1 MVSSIGFENPLWFM
15 GIVEDN
21 DDKLNNGRVKVRAF
35 GIHPPADSDDV
46 QTADLPWAPV
56 LNAGHYGTVLPAKS
70 DWVFGFFA
78 DGRDA
83 QHPFVVGMIPGQ
95 NMQLPQNSGSSS
107 AYTVASEDAFKNY
120 GLPPL
125 PKPMTGEDL
134 ETTQTVL
141 QNASRLI
148 FGAARKAKEVL
159 GITEESV
166 DEPAPNINEPPVQ
179 GSTEP
184 HKNMVWKSRNSNSYL
199 QIGEDEEFIL
209 LSHESGS
216 HIQIDSGGN
225 IKIKSFGDAHYY
237 SEGHHMEAS
246 NGSRVVHIEGQYTL
260 ESKNATIQVNGDLNH
275 TISGDY
281 NLNIGGKFGV
291 TVGQG
296 FELGA
301 QRIGIEAVTEH
312 VNLKAAE
319 KIKAEA
325 GDNISLKSGADMY
338 FTSDGTMNQYSTG
351 AMFLNTEAQM
361 HKSSGSIMYNSAGSN
376 LYLTSGGLIAG
387 DGSEV
392 HLNNGLSTAATAA
405 TKTPETPASLKL
417 DKPIAQSVSVGSNE
431 VETTN
436 PSIGVGDL
444 DDTGEA

>member
-21 DDKLNNGRVKVRAF
+21 DDKENLGRVKVRAF
-35 GIHPPADSDDV
+35 GIHPPADNDDV
-46 QTADLPWAPV
+46 QTEDLPWAPV
-56 LNAGHYGTVLPAKS
+56 LNAGHYGTVLPANS

-95 NMQLPQNSGSSS
+95 NMQLPQDSGSSS
-107 AYTVASEDAFKNY
+107 VYTLPSIDAFYNY

-134 ETTQTVL
+134 ETTQTVI
-141 QNASRLI
+141 QNATRMI
-148 FGAARKAKEVL
+148 FSAARKAKEIL
-159 GITEESV
+159 GITDESN
-166 DEPAPNINEPPVQ
+166 DKRAPAINEPAI
-179 GSTEP
+179 EKADRP

-216 HIQIDSGGN
+216 HIQIDSVGN
-225 IKIKSFGDAHYY
+225 IKIKSFGDTHYY
-237 SEGHHMEAS
+237 SEGHQLEAS
-246 NGSRVVHIEGQYTL
+246 NGSKTIHVEGQYAL

-275 TISGDY
+275 TISGNY

-312 VNLKAAE
+312 VNFKAAE

-361 HKSSGSIMYNSAGSN
+361 HKNSGSIMYNSAGGN
-376 LYLTSGGLIAG
+376 LYLKSSGGLIAG
-387 DGSEV
+387 DGDEI
-392 HLNNGLSTAATAA
+392 HLNNGLSTDATPAP
-405 TKTPETPASLKL
+405 KTPETPASLKL
-417 DKPIAQSVSVGSNE
+417 DRPITQTPSFDENE
-431 VETTN
+431 VETT
-436 PSIGVGDL
+436 ITVE
-444 DDTGEA
+444 T